1 MSKQNIFCMVL
12 CLFGLVSCQRQGSY
26 LETFYDIDLSK
37 VKNGQQITF
46 HAKAQA
52 NKRYHVMLVFYP
64 ENERLYS
71 EMSDLNGDYSDEA
84 NKKMISFE
92 TTVSNNQ
99 HGEYYKNSQANSK
112 FHSHSFDDKGK
123 HEINV
128 RLILTGQ
135 PLRAG
140 RDYKIS
146 VTMNNLDNYPFK
158 HIKAKLAFGVGET
171 LK

>member
-26 LETFYDIDLSK
+26 LETFYDVDLIK
-37 VKNGQQITF
+37 VKTGQQITF

-52 NKRYHVMLVFYP
+52 NKRYHVMLIFYP

-71 EMSDLNGDYSDEA
+71 EMGDLNGDYSDET

-99 HGEYYKNSQANSK
+99 HGEYYKNSSV
-112 FHSHSFDDKGK
+112 SRI
-123 HEINV
+123 HESV
-128 RLILTGQ
+128 PYDGERPYQKRMRLILTR
-135 PLRAG
+135 PLHAD